1 MKIFSTTWSAL
12 SLFFRS
18 GLRTSPRTSVFIVVL
33 ASLNAILYNWPLLL
47 YSIENLDGFTLDSA
61 RTLITVFAVIYLVTT
76 LVLYLL
82 FLLSRRLGKVI
93 CAIIA
98 MANSLAVYFV
108 VTYNVILDIT
118 MMGNIFNT
126 QFSESS
132 QFLTPNLL
140 LYMAVLGVLPAWLIL
155 QSRVQKTS
163 RGRLLTHLVITLV
176 ITSTWI
182 WQSQQYWLWID
193 DHAKQ
198 LGGRIMPW
206 SYVGNVVR
214 YHQERAQENVTQ
226 TLLPDATFLS
236 NPTRLN
242 DTNPKEKTVVVLVI
256 GESARA
262 ENFALYGYDK
272 PTNPLLSGSDI
283 ITLKNATSCAT
294 YTTAAVKCILSHN
307 DPSGV
312 FAENFEPLPS
322 YLQRQGIDVF
332 WRSNNWGEP
341 PINVASYQGSGAL
354 EARCEGQECQF
365 DGVLLSHLAEQIQ
378 ASDKQK
384 IFVVLH
390 QTGSHGPAYYSKYPP
405 AFEQFTPV
413 CRSVELG
420 KCSQEELINA
430 YDNTLVYNDHFL
442 ATLRNTLAELS
453 NTASAF
459 LYVSDHG
466 ESLGE
471 NGIYLHGTPYSI
483 APEQQLKV
491 PFLMWLSPSFMEQKH
506 LSVDVL
512 KAREQSTQANVFHTV
527 MGAFDMRSEIYDPTL
542 DMFTEAT
549 KR

>member
-1 MKIFSTTWSAL
+1 MTHFRSAL
-12 SLFFRS
+12 LTLGLFLTS
-18 GLRTSPRTSVFIVVL
+18 GLKTSPRTSVFIVVL
-33 ASLNAILYNWPLLL
+33 ALLNTILYNWPVLLFSL
-47 YSIENLDGFTLDSA
+47 QNLDGVTLNSA

-76 LVLYLL
+76 LVLYAV

-93 CAIIA
+93 SAITAI
-98 MANSLAVYFV
+98 ANSLAVYFV
-108 VTYNVILDIT
+108 VTYNVILDKT
-118 MMGNIFNT
+118 MMGNIVNT

-132 QFLTPNLL
+132 QFLTPTLI
-140 LYMAVLGVLPAWLIL
+140 LYVMVLGLLPAWLIL
-155 QSRVQKTS
+155 QSQVKKTP
-163 RGRLLTHLVITLV
+163 RWRLLTHLVVTV
-176 ITSTWI
+176 VVTSTWI
-182 WQSQQYWLWID
+182 WQSQQHWLWID

-206 SYVGNVVR
+206 SYVGNAVR
-214 YHQERAQENVTQ
+214 YQQERAQDNVVQ
-226 TLLPDATFLS
+226 TLLPDATFHS
-236 NPTRLN
+236 
-242 DTNPKEKTVVVLVI
+242 DDKTVVVLVI

-262 ENFALYGYDK
+262 ENFALYGYGK
-272 PTNPLLSGSDI
+272 PTTPLLSNSDI
-283 ITLKNATSCAT
+283 ITLKNATSCAS

-332 WRSNNWGEP
+332 WRTKNWGEP
-341 PINVASYQGSGAL
+341 PIKVASYQSAGDL
-354 EARCEGQECQF
+354 EAGCEGQECRF

-390 QTGSHGPAYYSKYPP
+390 QTGSHGPSYFQKYPKE
-405 AFEQFTPV
+405 FGVFTPV
-413 CRSVELG
+413 CQSVELG
-420 KCSQEELINA
+420 NCTQKALINA
-430 YDNTLVYNDHFL
+430 YDNTIVYNDHFL
-442 ATLRNTLAELS
+442 DQLRKTLLGLNHTS
-453 NTASAF
+453 SAF

-471 NGIYLHGTPYSI
+471 SGIYLHGTPYSI

-491 PFLMWLSPSFMEQKH
+491 PFLMWLSPSFIEQKH

-527 MGAFDMRSEIYDPTL
+527 MGAFDMRSEIYNPTL

-549 KR
+549 RR